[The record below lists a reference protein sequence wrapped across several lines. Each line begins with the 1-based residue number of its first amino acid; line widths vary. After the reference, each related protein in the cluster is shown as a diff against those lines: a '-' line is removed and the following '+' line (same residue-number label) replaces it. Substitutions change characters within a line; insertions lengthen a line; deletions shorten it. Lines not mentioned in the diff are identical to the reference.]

1 MQNFQYE
8 RRKKRRL
15 KPITVFL
22 LSLFATLV
30 MSGSYLYYSY
40 QQDYQARIENAKIYG
55 RYFSQKTSLV
65 MENLSQSLYI
75 LSSIIRWQNGKT
87 DYYEELAGYLIK
99 IIPETININ
108 LAKDGIVSHVYPYE
122 QNKFAIGHNL
132 LLSQARRDEA
142 LKTLL
147 SRKVTVA
154 GPLLLIQGGRG
165 IAFRQ
170 AVFLPNKKNSAENTP
185 QEKLIIQKNPQNTEA
200 NNDDRFWGFVI
211 ITYDFPKIMQ
221 RLNYEELTLA
231 GLSWNLWHISPR
243 TGQKE
248 SIISS
253 GTIQKN
259 QVQTFSIPLQNATW
273 FLDVSPKASAQNHKF
288 IIETF
293 LYVFICLLL
302 SLLCT
307 FIFIL
312 NNKNKII
319 ERQSNTDTLT
329 NLPNRKCFYTLLKNA
344 LQNHFNTV
352 HAEDEPVL
360 HLCILDLNDFKQIN
374 DKYGHIIGDKI
385 LIEFSR
391 RLSESHL
398 PDEFASRLGGDEF
411 LAVYYCTPS
420 KENEIP
426 KRLADILD
434 YLQQPYTINEKVYTV
449 TASLGFICP
458 SREMLNKKPRHSLTK
473 NFFLIRQTVSC
484 TKENANITKNS
495 VHKEDG
501 NFRLFLC
508 RLQNS
513 PVRSYYTVFLSSAKA
528 VLTKSSQKGR
538 SKLSSKSKSGE

>member
-8 RRKKRRL
+8 RRRKRRM
-15 KPITVFL
+15 KPVTVFL
-22 LSLFATLV
+22 LSLIVTLI

-40 QQDYQARIENAKIYG
+40 QQDYQARIENTKIYG
-55 RYFSQKTSLV
+55 KYFSQKTALV
-65 MENLSQSLYI
+65 MENLAQSLYI

-87 DYYEELAGYLIK
+87 DYYEEISGYLVK
-99 IIPETININ
+99 IIPETLNIN
-108 LAKDGIVSHVYPYE
+108 LAKDGVVSHVYPYE

-132 LLSQARRDEA
+132 LLSQSRRDEA
-142 LKTLL
+142 LKTVL

-154 GPLLLIQGGRG
+154 GPFLLVQGGRG

-170 AVFLPNKKNSAENTP
+170 AVFLPNRKAENNA
-185 QEKLIIQKNPQNTEA
+185 QKTFTIEQQTQSTEA
-200 NNDDRFWGFVI
+200 NKDDRFWGFVI
-211 ITYDFPKIMQ
+211 ITYDFPKVMQ

-231 GLSWNLWHISPR
+231 GLSWNLWHLSPR

-329 NLPNRKCFYTLLKNA
+329 NLPNRKCFYTLLQHA
-344 LQNHFNTV
+344 LQNHFNTE
-352 HAEDEPVL
+352 HAEGEPVL
-360 HLCILDLNDFKQIN
+360 HLCVLDLNDFKRIN
-374 DKYGHIIGDKI
+374 DEYGHVVGDKI

-391 RLSESHL
+391 RISQSHL
-398 PDEFASRLGGDEF
+398 PEEFASRLGGDEF
-411 LAVYYCTPS
+411 LAVYYCTPAKDS
-420 KENEIP
+420 AIP

-434 YLQQPYTINEKVYTV
+434 YLQQPYTINDKVYTV
-449 TASLGFICP
+449 TASLGYICP
-458 SREMLNKKPRHSLTK
+458 SREMLEEK
-473 NFFLIRQTVSC
+473 NPGQSDEEFFL
-484 TKENANITKNS
+484 
-495 VHKEDG
+495 D
-501 NFRLFLC
+501 
-508 RLQNS
+508 
-513 PVRSYYTVFLSSAKA
+513 KA
-528 VLTKSSQKGR
+528 DRIMYQQKR
-538 SKLSSKSKSGE
+538 EYHQKHYA